1 MMCHISTERISKT
14 PALLYVV
21 YAHDKCRTHP
31 QPMYTM
37 LHFGSV
43 LAVLIITAI
52 VVLFR
57 MIGGDGA
64 LSQGAGII
72 RMGLMLHFAGISR
85 ALLFFLGVVLVGGLT
100 GIIVV
105 PSLQAFR
112 RTESWYG
119 VLDPTLSIL
128 FLAQVAYSLM
138 VCSVSELIRG
148 GGAFLLGVGSSGCP
162 GTLAVA
168 DQGHGTMQD
177 EECSGSLSEQS
188 SSSSHR
194 GNGKRNGDGIGD
206 SV

>member
-1 MMCHISTERISKT
+1 
-14 PALLYVV
+14 
-21 YAHDKCRTHP
+21 
-31 QPMYTM
+31 MYTM
-37 LHFGSV
+37 LHVGSV
-43 LAVLIITAI
+43 LAVLIITFI

-57 MIGGDGA
+57 MMISGGEGAPSNGGRVIG
-64 LSQGAGII
+64 
-72 RMGLMLHFAGISR
+72 MGSMLHDFTGISR
-85 ALLFFLGVVLVGGLT
+85 VLLFFLGVVLVGGLT
-100 GIIVV
+100 GAILV

-112 RTESWYG
+112 RTSSWYG
-119 VLDPTLSIL
+119 VLDPTLFAM